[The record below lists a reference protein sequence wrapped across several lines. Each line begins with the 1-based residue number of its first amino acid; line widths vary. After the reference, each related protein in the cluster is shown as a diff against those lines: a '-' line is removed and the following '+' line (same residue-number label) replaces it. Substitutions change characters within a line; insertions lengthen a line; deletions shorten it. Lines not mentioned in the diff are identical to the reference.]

1 MTDTLKN
8 KPKAE
13 KHDFLG
19 SSVEFTP
26 NPNPNAR
33 KKWVVN
39 LGRNWTKLKGIYHEN
54 REVKRT
60 KSFDNKNECHA
71 YLKHLER
78 EYRNTDLSISTD
90 DKRDFINAREA
101 LDSAGR
107 SDLTV
112 TDAIKKWLQHQ
123 PKTNTNKTVAE
134 CWAEFMDH
142 KITVDQIKPDTVSSL
157 HECAWKSLEP
167 FLDLPITDFEQP
179 NVRAKLREFIQR
191 TWTKPTT
198 RNHHMV
204 KTKEF
209 FNYLIELDEA
219 PLSRNPLPRKTGFN
233 WKKHRKP
240 PKIVTVEQ
248 TEQILQV
255 ARETDE
261 ELGMLAFWIIT
272 LFLGC
277 RPKSEMTLM
286 TWDDIH
292 LNEPDDSFLM
302 VSDESKTGQRRVEIY
317 PQVYEWLML
326 CDRSKPIFKWGVS
339 RKTGKP
345 APSMEWYKKSRSLI
359 LLKAGILKQEMTKEE
374 KKEWADFQRHTCA
387 SCMWRAEDFRLATI
401 VNQLGHGIE
410 TSKDYYLNTA
420 LSKADAKRFWQ
431 IRPSTVSEKIVKIA

>member
-19 SSVEFTP
+19 SKVDFIL

-33 KKWVVN
+33 KKYTVN
-39 LGRNWTKLKGIYHEN
+39 LNRSWTKLKGIYHEN

-60 KSFDNKNECHA
+60 KSFDTKNECHA
-71 YLKHLER
+71 YLKYLER
-78 EYRNTDLSISTD
+78 EYRNTDLSISND

-101 LDSAGR
+101 LDRAGK

-123 PKTNTNKTVAE
+123 PKINTNKTVAE
-134 CWAEFMDH
+134 CWDEFMDH
-142 KITVDQIKPDTVSSL
+142 KITVDQIKPDTVDSL
-157 HECAWKSLEP
+157 HENAWKSLKP

-191 TWTKPTT
+191 TWTNPTT

-209 FNYLIELDEA
+209 FNYLVELDEA

-248 TEQILQV
+248 TERILQV

-261 ELGMLAFWIIT
+261 ELGMFAFWIIT

-277 RPKSEMTLM
+277 RPQSEMTLM

-302 VSDESKTGQRRVEIY
+302 VSDESKTGQRRVEIS

-326 CDRSKPIFKWGVS
+326 CDRSKPIYKWGVA

-345 APSMEWYKKSRSLI
+345 APSMQWYKESRSLI
-359 LLKAGILKQEMTKEE
+359 LLKAGILKQEMSKEE
-374 KKEWADFQRHTCA
+374 KKEWQDFQRHTCA